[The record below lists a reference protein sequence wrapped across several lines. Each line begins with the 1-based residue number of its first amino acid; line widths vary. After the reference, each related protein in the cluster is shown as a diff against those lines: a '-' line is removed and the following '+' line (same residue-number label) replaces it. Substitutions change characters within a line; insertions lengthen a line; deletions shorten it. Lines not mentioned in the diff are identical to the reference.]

1 MKPKGK
7 HTMLSSAKIGQTIKK
22 SRIIYLCIAAVYFV
36 VVVGATVYSLTAY
49 QANLPQVELIRS
61 DRGRVPQQCLTPGP
75 EGMLMNTVERQEG
88 PWGQRYVVKQVTVFA
103 YQELPDGDMLVYQAA
118 SNENPIVL
126 RSTAEFLYDGME
138 VRIS

>member
-1 MKPKGK
+1 M
-7 HTMLSSAKIGQTIKK
+7 KK
-22 SRIIYLCIAAVYFV
+22 SRIVYLSIAVIYCL
-36 VVVGATVYSLTAY
+36 VVVGATIYSLTAY
-49 QANLPQVELIRS
+49 QASLPQVELIQS
-61 DRGRVPQQCLTPGP
+61 DKGRLPQECLTPGP

-88 PWGQRYVVKQVTVFA
+88 PWGQRYVVKQVSIFA
-103 YQELPDGDMLVYQAA
+103 YQELPDGDMFVYEAA